1 MNIDSEIGH
10 FTDMSAV
17 DQARFVAR
25 LMYELTLEA
34 RNFYGRGGEQP
45 IDANRLRFLNEIQHR
60 LTRFIEQI
68 LVDDPGRPTNEVMI
82 RLLLAPRAEK
92 SIEELMHA
100 AWSRTIQTTA

>member
-10 FTDMSAV
+10 FAGMTSV

-34 RNFYGRGGEQP
+34 RNYYGHGGEQP

-68 LVDDPGRPTNEVMI
+68 LTDDPARPTDEVMI

-92 SIEELMHA
+92 TIEALMHA
-100 AWSRTIQTTA
+100 AWSRTIQMIA

>member
-10 FTDMSAV
+10 FTDMSSV

-34 RNFYGRGGEQP
+34 RNYYGHGGDQP

-68 LVDDPGRPTNEVMI
+68 LTDDPARPTNEVMI

-92 SIEELMHA
+92 SIEDLMRA
-100 AWSRTIQTTA
+100 AWSRTIQTAT